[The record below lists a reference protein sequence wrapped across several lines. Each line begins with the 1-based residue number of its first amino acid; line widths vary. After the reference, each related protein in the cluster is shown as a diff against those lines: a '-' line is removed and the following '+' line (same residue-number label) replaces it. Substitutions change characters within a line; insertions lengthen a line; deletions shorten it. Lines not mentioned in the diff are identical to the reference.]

1 MQAEYESVLADL
13 FCIDELASSREIRMA
28 RFQLNLLID
37 TRICWDL
44 TSILKPAAAPRC
56 LCLSAELLGCLAV
69 LHASSAARRD
79 RLGLLLA
86 QVGLHQLFPGVL
98 VGRVRSVCCPG
109 FLLRGCSLLWGS
121 CVVEIVGR
129 TAALR

>member
-13 FCIDELASSREIRMA
+13 FCADELASSREIQMA
-28 RFQLNLLID
+28 RFQLDLLID

-44 TSILKPAAAPRC
+44 TSILKPAAAPRS

-79 RLGLLLA
+79 HLRLPLA
-86 QVGLHQLFPGVL
+86 QVGLYQLFQA
-98 VGRVRSVCCPG
+98 
-109 FLLRGCSLLWGS
+109 CSWAGYA
-121 CVVEIVGR
+121 VF
-129 TAALR
+129 AALPSCCGAAACSGGAVWWK